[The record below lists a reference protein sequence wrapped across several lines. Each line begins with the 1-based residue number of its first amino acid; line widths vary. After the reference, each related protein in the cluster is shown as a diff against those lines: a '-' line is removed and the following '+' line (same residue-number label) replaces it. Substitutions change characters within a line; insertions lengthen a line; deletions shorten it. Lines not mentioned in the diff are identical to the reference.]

1 MRLENKVIL
10 VTGGTSG
17 IGRAIVERCVTEGA
31 RVVINGIDRPA
42 GEALVRALGSDR
54 ALLSIADLGEATAPA
69 RVVAEALAAFGRVD
83 GIVNNAAC
91 IGRSTIDNT
100 SAEIFDRM
108 MAVNLRAPMLLVQAA
123 IASLRAH
130 RGSVLNI
137 GSINAYCGEA
147 TLLDYSLSKGGLMTL
162 SRNLANALAN
172 DGVRVNHLN
181 IGWVLTDREY
191 HHQIELGQPKDWHE
205 HIPKAY
211 APSGRILRAEGLEGL
226 SAGLFSASDAPKHGV
241 HEPALGTESALTGQ
255 EHRLV
260 HRRVIRDP
268 IQEQQL
274 VHRRLED
281 PPQHRPLRPAVGAR
295 SDHPI
300 ECRAI
305 AQHPE
310 GDLPGQPT
318 ILLRQG
324 RETRD
329 ALQPVLDEITRLL
342 ALEQDLECHRPGG
355 RWGKRAGSRKAIRGV
370 RDHRPESLPP
380 PPAR

>member
-17 IGRAIVERCVTEGA
+17 IGRAIVERCVAEGA

-42 GEALVRALGSDR
+42 GEALVRTLGADR
-54 ALLSIADLGEATAPA
+54 AVLSIADLGEATAPA
-69 RVVAEALAAFGRVD
+69 RVVAETLAAFGRVD
-83 GIVNNAAC
+83 GIVNNAAF

-100 SAEIFDRM
+100 SAGVFDRM
-108 MAVNLRAPMLLVQAA
+108 MAVNLRAPMLLIQAA
-123 IASLRAH
+123 IGSLRAH

-211 APSGRILRAEGLEGL
+211 APSGRILRPEEVATAAVYWIGDESRPVSGSVLE
-226 SAGLFSASDAPKHGV
+226 
-241 HEPALGTESALTGQ
+241 
-255 EHRLV
+255 
-260 HRRVIRDP
+260 
-268 IQEQQL
+268 
-274 VHRRLED
+274 
-281 PPQHRPLRPAVGAR
+281 
-295 SDHPI
+295 
-300 ECRAI
+300 
-305 AQHPE
+305 
-310 GDLPGQPT
+310 
-318 ILLRQG
+318 
-324 RETRD
+324 
-329 ALQPVLDEITRLL
+329 
-342 ALEQDLECHRPGG
+342 LEQYPIIG
-355 RWGKRAGSRKAIRGV
+355 RNPVKS
-370 RDHRPESLPP
+370 
-380 PPAR
+380 